1 MIKIISTL
9 FLSLILTIGCD
20 KSSKVDQAL
29 ADDLFGKW
37 VYTEYYVSP
46 GTETDWKPADPA
58 GQTIEF
64 KKNGAF
70 INDINLMAGFN
81 KFEIIDS
88 TTVRFKKSS
97 DSGDFWEVRV
107 KINVKDGMLELW
119 GKNCIEGCG
128 YRFRRS

>member
-1 MIKIISTL
+1 MIKIVSTL
-9 FLSLILTIGCD
+9 FLLLIFTVGCD

-29 ADDLFGKW
+29 AADLLGKW

-70 INDINLMAGFN
+70 KSGSNFMAEFN
-81 KFEIIDS
+81 QFEIIDS
-88 TTVRFKKSS
+88 TTVRIKKAS
-97 DSGDFWEVRV
+97 DSDDFWEVRM
-107 KINVKDGMLELW
+107 KISVKDGTLELW